1 LFAPLSLNDPF
12 TVFLLVVAGVMVAG
26 YLIGRSVNKRRGQA
40 ITAWLEPGMRALGG
54 APAVQAVNRT
64 AFRVKVMQARN
75 PFLTVTASVVLISR
89 ESLPTWLWEA
99 LNRRQ
104 DVLIFHL
111 TLKQAPTMEADV
123 VNPAS
128 DLGRRGE
135 AQVKDLGWSSVEAE
149 EGYRLYHSAT
159 TPPGDVRALAAE
171 AARKG
176 LAPWR
181 VAVRRNPPHILI
193 SLPMPDIRSVPS
205 ADLMRWLTRLART
218 AHTGNGDNS
227 N

>member
-1 LFAPLSLNDPF
+1 MFAPLSLSDPF
-12 TVFLLVVAGVMVAG
+12 TLLLLVVAGIMVVG
-26 YLIGRSVNKRRGQA
+26 YMIGRAVNKRRGQA
-40 ITAWLEPGMRALGG
+40 ITAWLEPGMRGLGG

-64 AFRVKVMQARN
+64 AFRVKVTQARN

-89 ESLPTWLWEA
+89 ESLPTWLWEM
-99 LNRRQ
+99 LNRRH
-104 DVLIFHL
+104 DVLVFHL
-111 TLKQAPTMEADV
+111 TLKQSPAIEVDV
-123 VNPAS
+123 VDPAS

-149 EGYRLYHSAT
+149 RVYRLYHSAT
-159 TPPGDVRALAAE
+159 TSQGDARALAAE
-171 AARKG
+171 AAGKG

-193 SLPMPDIRSVPS
+193 SLPMPDIQHVPS